1 VGVKRVLV
9 GETMLRMLGSVYA
22 ECSTRDVGVIGRA
35 DGNSRGCMSDG
46 CAHPAEGEGRRF

>member
-1 VGVKRVLV
+1 
-9 GETMLRMLGSVYA
+9 VYA